1 MPVPDPDESRVLLV
15 GTASYRDKGYTAL
28 SGVGNNL
35 TDLRKAV
42 IDRSVWGLPSA
53 NVRVV
58 LDPRQPTKIT
68 VPLRQ
73 AAQEA
78 TDTLLFYYA
87 GHGFLGPK
95 DSALYLTCRDSFGD
109 DDASALEYKYIRN
122 TLLDSRA
129 LRKIVILDCCFSG
142 NAHTQMGA
150 EADLQSIAGA
160 YVLTSTE
167 RNQAS
172 TAPRDLRNTA
182 FTHALLTLLTGG
194 ISRWPDRDFLTLDQ
208 IYRELLAGLPSESYP
223 KPERRDHGNLGDLTL
238 VRNRAYQ
245 PPARRAVEGPGHA
258 AATEEPAGKGKT
270 VHGPRQSD
278 TATPKTRGGRL
289 WRLGPAVVSALL
301 GALGGGV
308 VTAVASG
315 VAGLIAG
322 TTGALLCYVTT
333 VIAEGPADDDSGS
346 QP

>member
-1 MPVPDPDESRVLLV
+1 MPIPDPDESRVLLV
-15 GTASYRDKGYTAL
+15 GTASYRDKGYRAL
-28 SGVGNNL
+28 AGVGNNL
-35 TDLRKAV
+35 ADLRKAV
-42 IDRSVWGLPSA
+42 TDRSIWGLPPA

-58 LDPRQPTKIT
+58 LDPRHPTKIT
-68 VPLRQ
+68 GPLRQ
-73 AAQEA
+73 AAREA

-95 DSALYLTCRDSFGD
+95 DSALYLTCRDSLGD

-122 TLLDSRA
+122 AMLDSRA

-142 NAHTQMGA
+142 NAHTQMGT

-160 YVLTSTE
+160 YVLTSAE

-182 FTHALLTLLTGG
+182 FTHALLTLLTRG
-194 ISRWPDRDFLTLDQ
+194 INRWPDRDLLTLDQ
-208 IYRELLAGLPSESYP
+208 IYRELHAGLPSESYP

-245 PPARRAVEGPGHA
+245 PPARPIAERSAPPAPQAKPVA
-258 AATEEPAGKGKT
+258 AGGTMRDRTT
-270 VHGPRQSD
+270 VLIR
-278 TATPKTRGGRL
+278 TATRGAPL
-289 WRLGPAVVSALL
+289 WRPFTAVVSALL
-301 GALGGGV
+301 GVVGGCVVAGV
-308 VTAVASG
+308 VDGMAG
-315 VAGLIAG
+315 VLAG
-322 TTGALLCYVTT
+322 TAAALLCYVATT
-333 VIAEGPADDDSGS
+333 VAEAIDAYSEP